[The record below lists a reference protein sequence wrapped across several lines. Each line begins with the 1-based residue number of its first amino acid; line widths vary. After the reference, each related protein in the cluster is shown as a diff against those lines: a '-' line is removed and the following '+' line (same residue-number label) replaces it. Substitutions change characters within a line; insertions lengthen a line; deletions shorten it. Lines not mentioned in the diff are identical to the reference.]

1 MIILADDL
9 TGANDTAV
17 QYKNCGASSIVSVGM
32 PDSESISRFAGYDVI
47 SVNTDSRAM
56 PSAKAY
62 DAVYKAC
69 RFFNKNGAAAPY
81 KKIDSVL
88 RGNPGA
94 ELDAV
99 MDSFESDFAFVCP
112 AYPENGRVVKS
123 GILHAGDDKIDAV
136 KTVAGD
142 MKRSVRSVPLEVV
155 RDGAAAVG
163 KYMLGEASKSGA
175 SVFVL
180 DACSESDLKSIYD
193 AALSFPEKYVL
204 CGSAGLARFDAM
216 RFAEKKKEAAENLP
230 LKDGFTLVI
239 SGSRNKKT
247 RMQFQKL
254 CDYVHTR
261 CIVADT
267 KTIKYGG
274 ESKVVNDCFEKAARR
289 IAAGDTALLVVL
301 SSLFEDFRIALKDSD
316 ENYREADVLSR
327 ALGKLAA
334 RIYEAFPLRAI
345 VSCGGDT
352 TVRLCNAL
360 GAFGI
365 EPVCEIVPGTPLGIL
380 VGGKADSLPIIT
392 KSGGF
397 GDDSVLIECVDF
409 LLKYTNHDG
418 WRHI

>member
-32 PDSESISRFAGYDVI
+32 PDSESMPRFAGYDVI
-47 SVNTDSRAM
+47 AVNTDSRAM
-56 PSAKAY
+56 SSTKAY
-62 DAVYKAC
+62 DAVYEVC

-88 RGNPGA
+88 RGNPGT
-94 ELDAV
+94 ELEAV
-99 MDSFESDFAFVCP
+99 MDSFKSDFAFVCP
-112 AYPENGRVVKS
+112 AYPGNGRIVKN
-123 GILHAGDDKIDAV
+123 GILYAGDDKIDAV

-142 MKRSVRSVPLEVV
+142 MKRTVRSVPLETV

-163 KYMLGEASKSGA
+163 KYMLDEASKSGA

-180 DACSESDLKSIYD
+180 DACAESDLKSIYD
-193 AALSFPEKYVL
+193 AASLFSEKHVL

-247 RMQFQKL
+247 RIQFQKL

-267 KTIKYGG
+267 KMIKYGD
-274 ESKVVNDCFEKAARR
+274 ESKVLNDCFEKAARR
-289 IAAGDTALLVVL
+289 IAAGDTTLLVAL
-301 SSLFEDFRIALKDSD
+301 SSLFEDFTIVLKDSD

-327 ALGKLAA
+327 ALGRLAA
-334 RIYEAFPLRAI
+334 RIYESFPLRAI
-345 VSCGGDT
+345 ISCGGDT

-380 VGGKADSLPIIT
+380 VGGEADSLPIIT

-397 GDDSVLIECVDF
+397 GSDSVLTECVDF
-409 LLKYTNHDG
+409 LLKHNHG
-418 WRHI
+418 ERE

>member
-17 QYKNCGASSIVSVGM
+17 QYKSCGASSIVSVGM

-62 DAVYKAC
+62 DTVYEAC

-136 KTVAGD
+136 KTVAED
-142 MKRSVRSVPLEVV
+142 MKRTVRSVPLEIV
-155 RDGAAAVG
+155 REGAAAVG
-163 KYMLGEASKSGA
+163 KYMLDEASKSGA

-180 DACSESDLKSIYD
+180 DACSENDLKSIYD

-204 CGSAGLARFDAM
+204 CGSAGLARFDAL

-230 LKDGFTLVI
+230 LKDGVTLVI

-289 IAAGDTALLVVL
+289 IAAGDTTLLVVL
-301 SSLFEDFRIALKDSD
+301 SSLFEDFTIVLKDSD

-327 ALGKLAA
+327 TLGKLAA
-334 RIYEAFPLRAI
+334 RIYESFPLRAI

-352 TVRLCNAL
+352 TLRLCNEL

-409 LLKYTNHDG
+409 LLKYTNHDE
-418 WRHI
+418 WRHT

>member
-32 PDSESISRFAGYDVI
+32 PDTESMPCFAGYDVI

-62 DAVYKAC
+62 DAVYEAC

-112 AYPENGRVVKS
+112 AYPENGRIVKS
-123 GILHAGDDKIDAV
+123 GILYAGDDKIDAV
-136 KTVAGD
+136 KTVAED
-142 MKRSVRSVPLEVV
+142 MKRTVCSVPLEIV
-155 RDGAAAVG
+155 REGAAAVG
-163 KYMLGEASKSGA
+163 KYMLDEASKSGA

-180 DACSESDLKSIYD
+180 DACSENDLKSIYD
-193 AALSFPEKYVL
+193 AALAFPEKYVL
-204 CGSAGLARFDAM
+204 CGSAGLARFDAL
-216 RFAEKKKEAAENLP
+216 RFTEKKKKEEKKNP
-230 LKDGFTLVI
+230 LKDGVTLVI

-254 CDYVHTR
+254 CDYVHSR

-274 ESKVVNDCFEKAARR
+274 ESKVLNDCFEKAARR
-289 IAAGDTALLVVL
+289 IAAGDTTLLVVL
-301 SSLFEDFRIALKDSD
+301 SSLFEDFRIVLKDSD

-327 ALGKLAA
+327 TLGKLTA

-352 TVRLCNAL
+352 TLRLCNEL

-409 LLKYTNHDG
+409 LLKYTNHDE
-418 WRHI
+418 WRHT

>member
-32 PDSESISRFAGYDVI
+32 PDSESISHFAGYDVI

-62 DAVYKAC
+62 DAVYEAC

-418 WRHI
+418 RRHI

>member
-62 DAVYKAC
+62 DAVYEAC

-81 KKIDSVL
+81 KKIDSVM

-112 AYPENGRVVKS
+112 AYPENGRIVKS
-123 GILHAGDDKIDAV
+123 GILYAGDDKIDAV
-136 KTVAGD
+136 KTVAED
-142 MKRSVRSVPLEVV
+142 MKRTVRSVPLEVV
-155 RDGAAAVG
+155 REGAAAVG
-163 KYMLGEASKSGA
+163 KYMLDEASKSGA

-180 DACSESDLKSIYD
+180 DAYSENDLKSIYD

-204 CGSAGLARFDAM
+204 CGSAGLARFDAL
-216 RFAEKKKEAAENLP
+216 RFAEKKKEEEKKNP
-230 LKDGFTLVI
+230 LKDGVTLVI

-289 IAAGDTALLVVL
+289 IAAGDTTLLVVL
-301 SSLFEDFRIALKDSD
+301 SSLFEDFRIVLKDGD

-352 TVRLCNAL
+352 TLRLCNAL

-409 LLKYTNHDG
+409 LLKYTNHDE
-418 WRHI
+418 WRHT

>member
-62 DAVYKAC
+62 DAVYEVC

-112 AYPENGRVVKS
+112 AYPENGRIVKS
-123 GILHAGDDKIDAV
+123 GILYAGDDKIDAV
-136 KTVAGD
+136 KTVAED
-142 MKRSVRSVPLEVV
+142 MKRTVRSVPLEIV
-155 RDGAAAVG
+155 REGAAAVG
-163 KYMLGEASKSGA
+163 KYMLDEASKSGA

-180 DACSESDLKSIYD
+180 DACSENDLKSIYD
-193 AALSFPEKYVL
+193 AALAFPEKYVL
-204 CGSAGLARFDAM
+204 CGSAGLARFDAL
-216 RFAEKKKEAAENLP
+216 RFTEKKKEEEKKNP
-230 LKDGFTLVI
+230 LKDGVTLVI

-289 IAAGDTALLVVL
+289 IAAGDTTLLVVL
-301 SSLFEDFRIALKDSD
+301 SSLFEDFTIVLKDSD

-327 ALGKLAA
+327 TLGKLAA
-334 RIYEAFPLRAI
+334 RIYESFPLRAI

-352 TVRLCNAL
+352 TLRLCNEL

-397 GDDSVLIECVDF
+397 GDDSVLIECIDF
-409 LLKYTNHDG
+409 LLKYTNHDE

>member
-17 QYKNCGASSIVSVGM
+17 QYKSCGASSIVSVGM

-62 DAVYKAC
+62 DAVYEAC

-112 AYPENGRVVKS
+112 AYPENGRIVKS
-123 GILHAGDDKIDAV
+123 GILYAGDDKIDAV
-136 KTVAGD
+136 KTVAED
-142 MKRSVRSVPLEVV
+142 MKRTVRSVPLEIV
-155 RDGAAAVG
+155 REGAAAVG
-163 KYMLGEASKSGA
+163 KYMLDEASKSGA

-180 DACSESDLKSIYD
+180 DACSENDLKSIYD
-193 AALSFPEKYVL
+193 TALAFPEKYVL
-204 CGSAGLARFDAM
+204 CGSAGLARFDAL
-216 RFAEKKKEAAENLP
+216 RFTEKEKKEEKKNP
-230 LKDGFTLVI
+230 LKDGVTLVI

-274 ESKVVNDCFEKAARR
+274 ESKVLNDCFEKAAHR
-289 IAAGDTALLVVL
+289 IAAGDTTLLVVL
-301 SSLFEDFRIALKDSD
+301 SSLFEDFTIVLKDSD

-327 ALGKLAA
+327 TLGKLAA
-334 RIYEAFPLRAI
+334 RIYESFPLRAI

-352 TVRLCNAL
+352 TLRLCNEL

-409 LLKYTNHDG
+409 LLKYSHG
-418 WRHI
+418 ERE

>member
-62 DAVYKAC
+62 DAVYEAC
-69 RFFNKNGAAAPY
+69 RFFNKNGATAPY

-216 RFAEKKKEAAENLP
+216 RFAEKKKEVAENLP

-409 LLKYTNHDG
+409 LLKYSHSE
-418 WRHI
+418 RE

>member
-69 RFFNKNGAAAPY
+69 RFFNKNGSAAPY

-142 MKRSVRSVPLEVV
+142 MKRTVRSVPLEVV

-193 AALSFPEKYVL
+193 AASLFSEKHVL

-216 RFAEKKKEAAENLP
+216 HFAEKEKEAAENLP

-247 RMQFQKL
+247 RIQFQKL
-254 CDYVHTR
+254 CDYVRTR

-267 KTIKYGG
+267 KAIKYGD
-274 ESKVVNDCFEKAARR
+274 ESKVLNDCFEKAARR
-289 IAAGDTALLVVL
+289 IAAGDTTLLVVL
-301 SSLFEDFRIALKDSD
+301 SSLFEDFTIVLKDSD

-327 ALGKLAA
+327 ALGRLAA
-334 RIYEAFPLRAI
+334 RIYEGFPLRAI

-365 EPVCEIVPGTPLGIL
+365 EPVCEIVPGTPLGVL
-380 VGGKADSLPIIT
+380 VGGEADSLPIIT

-397 GDDSVLIECVDF
+397 GSDSVLTECVDF
-409 LLKYTNHDG
+409 LLKHNHG
-418 WRHI
+418 ERE